1 MKLDKDMT
9 IGALPIKAARDFLRE
24 TPDSSFSTDF
34 AEDKLGMAP
43 EEAVAF
49 FALLEAEG
57 WIELHPDFQH
67 KEPKR
72 FRTTMKGNALR
83 LAKFAPRISRA
94 RADEIVAGFKQRCAQ
109 VNSDPYYLCS
119 VRKVVAFGSY
129 AGDSPDVGD
138 IDLFVWLEDKEKDRD
153 KARSLKFARAEE
165 KGVYWRRWDYA
176 EDETRRFLKA
186 RSPYLS
192 FSPPAVD
199 LELAD
204 KVVTLF
210 EGAS

>member
-1 MKLDKDMT
+1 MKLDKGMT

-165 KGVYWRRWDYA
+165 KGVYWRRWGLC
-176 EDETRRFLKA
+176 R
-186 RSPYLS
+186 
-192 FSPPAVD
+192 
-199 LELAD
+199 
-204 KVVTLF
+204 
-210 EGAS
+210 G